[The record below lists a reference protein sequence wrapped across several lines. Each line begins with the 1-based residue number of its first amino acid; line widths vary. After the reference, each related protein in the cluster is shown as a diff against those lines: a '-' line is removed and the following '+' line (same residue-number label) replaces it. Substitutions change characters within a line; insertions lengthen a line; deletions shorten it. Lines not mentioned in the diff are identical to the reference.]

1 MATTKPRITVTLS
14 DRQYA
19 AIKAISDNSGQS
31 MSAFLGELLEQSLPV
46 LERMGET
53 FRKIKS
59 AQDEHRA
66 RIASE
71 LDLAQSAVE
80 PIVAQAL
87 GQFDLFCKRVESASG
102 VEPGLTDA
110 PRGALAV
117 PAALLA
123 DPRPVITGV
132 RSPVAIKDESPKTRT
147 SSGSRAKRRTGV
159 SP

>member
-19 AIKAISDNSGQS
+19 AIKGISDNSGQS

-87 GQFDLFCKRVESASG
+87 GQFDLFCARVESASG
-102 VEPGLTDA
+102 LEPGDGRMRPPTASPLS
-110 PRGALAV
+110 
-117 PAALLA
+117 

-159 SP
+159 TP

>member
-1 MATTKPRITVTLS
+1 MATTKPRITITLS

-31 MSAFLGELLEQSLPV
+31 MSAFLGALLEQSLPV

-53 FRKIKS
+53 FRKIKA
-59 AQDEHRA
+59 AQDDHRA
-66 RIASE
+66 RIVSE

-87 GQFDLFCKRVESASG
+87 GQFDLFCSRVESASLG
-102 VEPGLTDA
+102 APGLTDA
-110 PRGALAV
+110 PSGALAATV
-117 PAALLA
+117 APPS

-132 RSPVAIKDESPKTRT
+132 RSPVTIKDELPKTRT
-147 SSGSRAKRRTGV
+147 SSRSRAVRRAGV
-159 SP
+159 TP

>member
-1 MATTKPRITVTLS
+1 MATTKSRITVTLS

-19 AIKAISDNSGQS
+19 AIKTISDNSGQS

-46 LERMGET
+46 LERMGAT

-71 LDLAQSAVE
+71 LDHAQTAME
-80 PIVAQAL
+80 PIVAQAI
-87 GQFDLFCKRVESASG
+87 GQFDLFFTRIEA
-102 VEPGLTDA
+102 EAAA
-110 PRGALAV
+110 PKV
-117 PAALLA
+117 AAAAATPL

-132 RSPVAIKDESPKTRT
+132 RFPVAIKDESPKTRT
-147 SSGSRAKRRTGV
+147 RSGSRAKRRTGV
-159 SP
+159 TP